1 MTLGKLDSA
10 MLLVEAMGGSGRV
23 DVTAGSVTVE

>member
-1 MTLGKLDSA
+1 MTLGKIDRA

-23 DVTAGSVTVE
+23 DFTTASMTAQ